1 MLHVEKTPGKPKAQE
16 PKPKKVKKVME
27 ETDAVKKDAKAAKQP
42 QEQDQNLKEAPKQV
56 PQEGRDG
63 SQGFKQLAKSIV
75 TETAAAVRDA
85 IREELGREKKP
96 LNEPGLLLRNLN

>member
-1 MLHVEKTPGKPKAQE
+1 MLRVEKTPGKPKAQE

-27 ETDAVKKDAKAAKQP
+27 ETDAVKKDATAAKQP
-42 QEQDQNLKEAPKQV
+42 QKQDQKVEEAKKM
-56 PQEGRDG
+56 PQEARDG

-96 LNEPGLLLRNLN
+96 LNEPGLLLRS